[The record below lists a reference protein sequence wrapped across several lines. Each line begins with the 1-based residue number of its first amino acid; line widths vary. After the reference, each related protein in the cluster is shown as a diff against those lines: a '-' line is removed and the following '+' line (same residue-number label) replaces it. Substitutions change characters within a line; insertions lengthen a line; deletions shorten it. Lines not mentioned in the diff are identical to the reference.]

1 MVQWTETPAGR
12 FEIQRLLDIKRTI
25 FFCHTN
31 TQSQISVII
40 FYSHMLHFA
49 LNVQVTLSDQT
60 QKVWVSTYS
69 NVLYSLFIRTGQ
81 PQKLP
86 VNNLHPLFVG
96 YLVAVI
102 YKVSSAKEKFEQKLG
117 KQKKRAACTI
127 SRGGKKKQ
135 FLQVLTVL
143 TSPRSSTKGRLK
155 TQTSAVCCWTLNIM
169 DLCLQARVD
178 KFPLFQK
185 NRDDDDDPKKGGRGG
200 K

>member
-1 MVQWTETPAGR
+1 
-12 FEIQRLLDIKRTI
+12 
-25 FFCHTN
+25 
-31 TQSQISVII
+31 
-40 FYSHMLHFA
+40 MLHFA

-69 NVLYSLFIRTGQ
+69 NVLYSLFIHTGQ

-102 YKVSSAKEKFEQKLG
+102 YKVSSAKRKVEKELG
-117 KQKKRAACTI
+117 KQNKKQKKAACMI
-127 SRGGKKKQ
+127 SRGKKNNNVSSSVNFLKESSKQ
-135 FLQVLTVL
+135 HNVAQH
-143 TSPRSSTKGRLK
+143 LK
-155 TQTSAVCCWTLNIM
+155 TQTSAVCCWTLNKM

-185 NRDDDDDPKKGGRGG
+185 NRDDDDDDDPKKEGE